1 VAAKRGRRRLECP
14 KELEP
19 LVGVVGDLALAN
31 RAGVSHAIARRWRTE
46 RGIKPYRLHSNP
58 HPRKGAG
65 ARKEL
70 VGRLGTTTD
79 AILSEEYGLSRER
92 IRQLRVK
99 NGIKRFGFDSSVLPE
114 EAISELGT
122 DTDIAIAKKY
132 GFKAEFV
139 GRERRERGIEKY
151 ERYKKALAPFI
162 DLLGTVPDS
171 EIASVSGAP
180 WSAVRAERVK
190 RKIDPHSHNGRAKLD
205 AEKIHQMWC
214 GGLSDKEI
222 AAAVG
227 SKHPGS
233 IAQVRRRNGWYTPR
247 GTSDD

>member
-1 VAAKRGRRRLECP
+1 M
-14 KELEP
+14 
-19 LVGVVGDLALAN
+19 
-31 RAGVSHAIARRWRTE
+31 
-46 RGIKPYRLHSNP
+46 
-58 HPRKGAG
+58 
-65 ARKEL
+65 
-70 VGRLGTTTD
+70 
-79 AILSEEYGLSRER
+79 
-92 IRQLRVK
+92 K

-139 GRERRERGIEKY
+139 GRERRKRGIEKH